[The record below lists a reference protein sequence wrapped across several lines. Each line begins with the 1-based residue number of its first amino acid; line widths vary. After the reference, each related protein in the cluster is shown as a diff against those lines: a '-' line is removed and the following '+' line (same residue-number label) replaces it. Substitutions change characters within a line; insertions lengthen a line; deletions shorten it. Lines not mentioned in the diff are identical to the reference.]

1 MILFGYSK
9 VINLRRWLDL
19 THAKALIYLLLRISF
34 QSCLL
39 KLSLGLDVDKILAR
53 LLLLTVDMLL
63 ISITA
68 TSKYLGVKSRCPL
81 LARLH

>member
-1 MILFGYSK
+1 MILFGHSK

-19 THAKALIYLLLRISF
+19 THAEALIYLLLWVTF

-39 KLSLGLDVDKILAR
+39 KLSLGLYVDKILAR

-63 ISITA
+63 ISITDA
-68 TSKYLGVKSRCPL
+68 IEYLGVKSRCPL